1 MLQARFKL
9 GGKSHLMPKLEVR
22 PGKNPGELKTKMPN
36 HDLKIQSPG
45 QPLIGRLWQSLP
57 NLFAKSVMELSLLVL
72 LPLCFFGFLPLE
84 NMAQEASAQ
93 TDADRQPIR
102 IKSAIV
108 SIAESVDLPA
118 ERSGVLVELKVAP
131 GQTVTKGQLVAKVK
145 DDGLSLQ
152 LEHARLE
159 HELAKMAAESK
170 VDLLYSQKSYD
181 VAVSDLR
188 RSENANLRVPN
199 SVPQAKLEKQ
209 GLEKDR
215 TELKLEQA
223 RRDLEM
229 AAFRTQLTSSTIKMA
244 QADLA
249 KTKVTAPMSGLVVA
263 VEKRVGEW
271 VEASN
276 VVCTVVR
283 TDRLWIQGLLP
294 AQQAA
299 KIAVGTPVQIE
310 FQQDWVQSKRVAGEI
325 VFVSP
330 EVNPING
337 MVQVRAE
344 FPNDRARVPTG
355 LKADIVIGR

>member
-1 MLQARFKL
+1 
-9 GGKSHLMPKLEVR
+9 MPKLEVR
-22 PGKNPGELKTKMPN
+22 RWELKAE
-36 HDLKIQSPG
+36 LKADMSNIDMQIQSPI
-45 QPLIGRLWQSLP
+45 QQSIGRIWSTLALA
-57 NLFAKSVMELSLLVL
+57 LVVL
-72 LPLCFFGFLPLE
+72 LPILFVGFLPLE
-84 NMAQEASAQ
+84 NMAQEAGTQ
-93 TDADRQPIR
+93 KETDGQAIR
-102 IKSAIV
+102 IRSAIV

-118 ERSGVLVELKVAP
+118 ERSGVLVGLKVAP
-131 GQTVTKGQLVAKVK
+131 GQNVTAGQLVAKVK
-145 DDGLSLQ
+145 DDSLSLQ

-199 SVPQAKLEKQ
+199 SVTDAKLEKQ

-229 AAFRTQLTSSTIKMA
+229 AAFRTRLTSSSIKMA
-244 QADLA
+244 QAELA
-249 KTKVTAPMSGLVVA
+249 KTKITAPMSGLVVA

-271 VEASN
+271 VEASE

-299 KIAVGTPVQIE
+299 RIAVGTPVQIE
-310 FQQDWVQSKRVAGEI
+310 FQQDWVQSKRVAAKI

-330 EVNPING
+330 EVNPINS

-344 FPNDRARVPTG
+344 FANDRAQVPTG

>member
-1 MLQARFKL
+1 MSNIDF
-9 GGKSHLMPKLEVR
+9 
-22 PGKNPGELKTKMPN
+22 
-36 HDLKIQSPG
+36 KIQSPT
-45 QPLIGRLWQSLP
+45 QPSTSSIGAALGIALAVSLP
-57 NLFAKSVMELSLLVL
+57 LFFV
-72 LPLCFFGFLPLE
+72 GFSPLE
-84 NMAQEASAQ
+84 NFAQESVAQ
-93 TDADRQPIR
+93 TDAEDRAIR
-102 IKSAIV
+102 IRSAIV

-118 ERSGVLVELKVAP
+118 EQSGVLVELNVSP
-131 GQTVTKGQLVAKVK
+131 GQTVTVGQLIAKVK
-145 DDGLSLQ
+145 DESLSQ
-152 LEHARLE
+152 KLEHARLE
-159 HELAKMAAESK
+159 HELSKMAAESK

-181 VAVSDLR
+181 VAVSELR

-199 SVPQAKLEKQ
+199 SVPVAKLEKQ

-229 AAFRTQLTSSTIKMA
+229 AAYRTRLTSSSIKMA

-271 VEASN
+271 VDVSN
-276 VVCTVVR
+276 VVCKLVR

-299 KIAVGTPVQIE
+299 KIAIGTPVQIE
-310 FQQDWVQSKRVAGEI
+310 FHQDWVQTKKVAGKI

-330 EVNPING
+330 EANTING

-344 FPNDRARVPTG
+344 FPNDQARVPTG

>member
-1 MLQARFKL
+1 MLNAK
-9 GGKSHLMPKLEVR
+9 
-22 PGKNPGELKTKMPN
+22 
-36 HDLKIQSPG
+36 LKIKSPV
-45 QPLIGRLWQSLP
+45 QLSPSRLVTTM
-57 NLFAKSVMELSLLVL
+57 KLSLAVL
-72 LPLCFFGFLPLE
+72 LPCFLVGLSVQE
-84 NMAQEASAQ
+84 NLAQ
-93 TDADRQPIR
+93 DAEENGQAIR
-102 IKSAIV
+102 IRNAIV
-108 SIAESVDLPA
+108 EIAETVDLPA
-118 ERSGVLVELKVAP
+118 EESGVLVKLDVAP
-131 GQTVTKGQLVAKVK
+131 GQTVSVGQSVAKIK
-145 DDGLSLQ
+145 DDSLSLK

-159 HELAKMAAESK
+159 HDLAKMAAESQ

-181 VAVSDLR
+181 VAVSELR

-199 SVPQAKLEKQ
+199 SVPVSKLEKQ

-229 AAFRTQLTSSTIKMA
+229 AAFRTRLTSSKIKIA

-276 VVCTVVR
+276 VICTLVR

-294 AQQAA
+294 VQQAA

-310 FQQDWVQSKRVAGEI
+310 FKQDWIETRKVAGQI

-330 EVNPING
+330 EANPVNG

-344 FPNDRARVPTG
+344 FANDQAKVPTG
-355 LKADIVIGR
+355 LKADILIGR